1 MPLVGRPPHR
11 DRFDAVWVADLDAP
25 ELAAAAGALSL
36 LPANAHRL
44 WRLGVLGTLA
54 AERHAGGEAVTRGRL
69 RALLNGGPLAAIAA
83 QQDDPFD
90 DLLTEE
96 LAFHGGSYLVGAGL
110 AEQSVY
116 VLRLLMRALLLT
128 DALPDALS
136 TELTQVCTG
145 ALRLSDHVLRGAGL
159 ERHQEPA
166 RPPDDGLEVPGQ
178 SRLRRLMELCTFTD
192 EQLAGVVGGS
202 GALDALML
210 AAGERRFGDADI
222 AGGLADRWPL
232 LRFGELVVLTRPFDL
247 LLAVR
252 HHTVLRAVDEV
263 GAERVAGAFASA
275 VQDDV
280 LTSLRHMRVRAHVV
294 EQRTAQQ
301 RWIEAQAE
309 MDVGLRLVCA
319 IVPDALLGLTDDP
332 YGMFDTRQ
340 ALEQAHA
347 RFEQRAG
354 EYNGRVLGLL
364 VIQPAG
370 RAAFMGLQEPQAP
383 NLTLEHITAAD
394 LQALSFV
401 EQDDRLAL
409 WKFADAHSALR
420 FDARVQGFSTLDTY
434 AIFLDHERSL
444 APMREA
450 TMVMIEP
457 GSGAELRRRAK
468 RGRDRHGTKYIDGTV
483 REVERERDEGFG
495 ERLYHVSEV
504 VEPRLLRQV
513 AGALL
518 DLWVRGP
525 EGGEVVRQSWDLVET
540 VAYWLGELIDPLQER
555 LAALARRTAGLRI
568 DVDVADRAFG
578 FEGGPEPETDPGDD
592 VKADGSTARLILGS
606 ALRLAAPQP
615 DNAGERVLVARII
628 EALDALAEGFGLP
641 PLAERERS
649 AVVEQVAPL
658 GLKKHL
664 VVLPSAGNPL
674 LAPADGPPRTVQ
686 EADETTT
693 RELLGAHL
701 TQRFGL
707 EVGPVPDEQRRAVVR
722 EAVDFLF
729 AQVQVLLD
737 DTEPDGLL
745 EDLLVNN
752 ERLIADSETRS
763 ALLPARAATYPAAAD
778 RQRLRE
784 QLASSARAAV
794 CCRFLAEYVTARPP
808 AGAQRWSMVRYDRA
822 MALAAVMLDWAYL
835 DDALNYGMSDVG
847 LLINSDHQLRLQEL
861 DRYGQGRSQYFD
873 AHVDDQRR
881 HAERIFA
888 MRFDT
893 SGEAEPSEVR
903 VRVDPL
909 MVHEAGASLT
919 ELGRLLRAAADLA
932 RTAGIDVMVMER
944 TAGIAALAEDLGWE
958 HAKVERAVSYLSS
971 GPREDFL
978 RPPGGNWQDVVPSRF
993 ARRFSLN
1000 RRPFLQRGDQLLW
1013 GQRQPLVALQVI
1025 VGQIFSGRFQR
1036 LAETKELR
1044 AELGQLADQAGHAFE
1059 HEVAGVFDASPRF
1072 TVREGLS
1079 SIGGVA
1085 LKRANGDDLGDVDV
1099 LVADTVA
1106 HVLYGVECKDLFGAL
1121 TPTEVASELSE
1132 HFDAE
1137 QGVTTS
1143 KHAER
1148 IAWLEEHRAE
1158 ALRELGLNGS
1168 PERWQV
1174 KGMFVTG
1181 ERVMAPYI
1189 KDVRFPIVAVDDL
1202 PRWIDRLP
1210 KPYARR
1216 GRKRKARRS

>member
-1 MPLVGRPPHR
+1 M
-11 DRFDAVWVADLDAP
+11 ADLDAR

-36 LPANAHRL
+36 LPANGHCL
-44 WRLGVLGTLA
+44 WRLGALGALA
-54 AERHAGGEAVTRGRL
+54 AERHVGGEAVTRSRL
-69 RALLNGGPLAAIAA
+69 RLLLNGGPLAAIAA

-96 LAFHGGSYLVGAGL
+96 LAFYGGSYVVGAGL
-110 AEQSVY
+110 AAHSVY
-116 VLRLLMRALLLT
+116 VLRLLVRGLLLT

-136 TELTQVCTG
+136 AELSPVCTG
-145 ALRLSDHVLRGAGL
+145 ALRLSDHVLRRAGL
-159 ERHQEPA
+159 ERHQAPA

-178 SRLRRLMELCTFTD
+178 ARLRRLMELCTFTD

-202 GALDALML
+202 GALDALVL

-222 AGGLADRWPL
+222 TGGLADRWPL
-232 LRFGELVVLTRPFDL
+232 LRFGDSIVLTRPFDL

-252 HHTVLRAVDEV
+252 HYTLLRAVEEV

-280 LTSLRHMRVRAHVV
+280 LTSLRHMRLRAHVV
-294 EQRTAQQ
+294 GQRSAQQ
-301 RWIEAQAE
+301 PWVEAEAE

-319 IVPDALLGLTDDP
+319 IMPDDLRGLTDDP

-347 RFEQRAG
+347 RFEQRAS
-354 EYNGRVLGLL
+354 EYDGRVLGLL

-394 LQALSFV
+394 LEALSFV
-401 EQDDRLAL
+401 EQDDRLSL
-409 WKFADAHSALR
+409 WKFAAAHSALR
-420 FDARVQGFSTLDTY
+420 SDARVLGFSTLDTY
-434 AIFLDHERSL
+434 AIFLDNERSL
-444 APMREA
+444 APMQEA
-450 TMVMIEP
+450 TMVTIEP
-457 GSGAELRRRAK
+457 ASGAELRRRAK
-468 RGRDRHGTKYIDGTV
+468 RGRDRHGTKYVDGTV

-504 VEPRLLRQV
+504 VEPRLLRHV
-513 AGALL
+513 GGAPL

-525 EGGEVVRQSWDLVET
+525 QGGEVVRQSWDLVET
-540 VAYWLGELIDPLQER
+540 VAYWLGELVDPLRER
-555 LAALARRTAGLRI
+555 LMALAQRTPCLQI
-568 DVDVADRAFG
+568 DVDVADRAFW
-578 FEGGPEPETDPGDD
+578 FEGLPEPEADPGDH
-592 VKADGSTARLILGS
+592 VQADGRTARLVLGS

-615 DNAGERVLVARII
+615 DNAGERVLVARIL
-628 EALDALAEGFGLP
+628 EALDALADGFGLS
-641 PLAERERS
+641 PLAERARS
-649 AVVEQVAPL
+649 AVVEQVAPP

-664 VVLPSAGNPL
+664 ILLPGASSGL
-674 LAPADGPPRTVQ
+674 LAPADTPGRAVQ
-686 EADETTT
+686 EADRTAT

-701 TQRFGL
+701 VRRCGL

-722 EAVDFLF
+722 EAVEFLL
-729 AQVQVLLD
+729 AQLQAVLD

-745 EDLLVNN
+745 DDLLANN
-752 ERLIADSETRS
+752 ERLIADSETRR

-784 QLASSARAAV
+784 QLARSGQAAV

-808 AGAQRWSMVRYDRA
+808 AGAQRWSMVRYDRT
-822 MALAAVMLDWAYL
+822 MALAAVMLEWAYL
-835 DDALNYGMSDVG
+835 DDALYYGMSDVG

-861 DRYGQGRSQYFD
+861 DRYEQGRSEYFD
-873 AHVDDQRR
+873 VHVDDQRR
-881 HAERIFA
+881 HAECLFA

-893 SGEAEPSEVR
+893 SSDAEPSEVR

-909 MVHEAGASLT
+909 MVEEAGASLT
-919 ELGRLLRAAADLA
+919 ELGELLHAAADLA
-932 RTAGIDVMVMER
+932 RTAAIDAMATGR
-944 TAGIAALAEDLGWE
+944 KTAIAALAEDLGWE
-958 HAKVERAVSYLSS
+958 RAKVERAVSYLSM
-971 GPREDFL
+971 GPREHFL
-978 RPPGGNWQDVVPSRF
+978 QPAGGTWQDVVPSRY

-1025 VGQIFSGRFQR
+1025 IGQIFSGRFQR
-1036 LAETKELR
+1036 LAETQKLR
-1044 AELGQLADQAGHAFE
+1044 AELSQLADEAGHAFAR
-1059 HEVAGVFDASPRF
+1059 EVAGVFDASPRL

-1085 LKRANGDDLGDVDV
+1085 LKRGNGDDLGDVDV
-1099 LVADTVA
+1099 LVADMVA

-1121 TPTEVASELSE
+1121 TPAEVASELSE

-1148 IAWLEEHRAE
+1148 VAWLEEHRAE
-1158 ALRELGLNGS
+1158 ALRELGVDGS
-1168 PERWQV
+1168 RERWQV

-1189 KDVRFPIVAVDDL
+1189 TDVRFPIVAADDL
-1202 PRWIDRLP
+1202 PRWIDVLP
-1210 KPYARR
+1210 KPYTR
-1216 GRKRKARRS
+1216 RKRKRKTRRS